1 MSSLLPGSHEPASS
15 QAARATGAR
24 SQQSIAARPARDTT
38 PRRMIVTAGVVAFA
52 VREWSLWALLRV
64 GPWGPP
70 MRLVL
75 GKESV
80 ADAVERTLDALLM
93 WPESASLLQLKSGW
107 LEQQVHVWGSAE
119 QGSAV
124 SLMHSILLRA
134 NRDELQPHLLRQ
146 PVPSLHVQWVPVA
159 DIETGTWKIDPDA
172 QPGVLSALQALRSHI
187 SHEPAIVARY
197 LADMGRMSSPE
208 AEQERWRTMQ
218 VTNSSAVAS
227 SKRQGSQMSPSVQGR
242 QLASTASR
250 NTMPLDLLKPPATG
264 DGTFTL
270 AEALALYKAFFPPD
284 ESGDTDDFQRRLLAL
299 DSILALDEERAMRD
313 YPGEQKISSV
323 YYYSEE

>member
-1 MSSLLPGSHEPASS
+1 
-15 QAARATGAR
+15 
-24 SQQSIAARPARDTT
+24 
-38 PRRMIVTAGVVAFA
+38 MIVTAGVVAFA

-64 GPWGPP
+64 GPWGSP

-80 ADAVERTLDALLM
+80 ADAVERTLEALLM
-93 WPESASLLQLKSGW
+93 WPESASLSQLKSGW
-107 LEQQVHVWGSAE
+107 LEQQVHVWGSTE

-159 DIETGTWKIDPDA
+159 DIETGIWKIDPDA

-187 SHEPAIVARY
+187 SREPAVVARY

-208 AEQERWRTMQ
+208 AEKERWRNMQ
-218 VTNSSAVAS
+218 TTGATGVAEPPINQRSLISS
-227 SKRQGSQMSPSVQGR
+227 PPPLQGR
-242 QLASTASR
+242 QPASTASR

-270 AEALALYKAFFPPD
+270 AEALTLYKAFFPLD
-284 ESGDTDDFQRRLLAL
+284 EPCDTDDFQRRLLAL
-299 DSILALDEERAMRD
+299 DSIVALDEERGMRD
-313 YPGEQKISSV
+313 YPGEQQISAV
-323 YYYSEE
+323 YYYSED